1 MRGYLLLCFLMGG
14 LTSQVY
20 AQPPSGFVSQDMAKT
35 YTVFDENGKMFVNPS
50 PDVTGTPFYAVDWKI
65 GALIANSNYRFDSV
79 KVRLNLF
86 SQEVHFMDRNNNEM
100 ALAKGYIKAVILP
113 NPLTGAPTGPKF
125 QNGFPA
131 IDEQDTYNF
140 YEVLAEGKLWLLH
153 SIRKVIAKEK
163 DEMSGEVKKEYRAY
177 EDYYIFDGK
186 TMQRVKKGSAIIDG
200 KPVKYKNID
209 DLKKVIDQ
217 YNAL

>member
-1 MRGYLLLCFLMGG
+1 MSRHIVLGLLLYG
-14 LTSQVY
+14 LALRAG
-20 AQPPSGFVSQDMAKT
+20 AQPGFVSQDVSKT
-35 YTVFDENGKMFVNPS
+35 YSVFDANGKAFVNPA
-50 PDVTGTPFYAVDWKI
+50 PDVTGSPFLNDDWKI

-86 SQEVHFMDRNNNEM
+86 SQEVHFMDKNKNEM
-100 ALAKGYIKAVILP
+100 ALAKGYIKAIILP
-113 NPLTGAPTGPKF
+113 NPVTGAPTGPKF

-140 YEVLAEGKLWLLH
+140 YEVLAEGKLWLLL

-186 TMQRVKKGSAIIDG
+186 TMERVKKGNVTIDG

>member
-1 MRGYLLLCFLMGG
+1 MSRRLILGLLISGWAAQA
-14 LTSQVY
+14 S
-20 AQPPSGFVSQDMAKT
+20 AQPGFVSQDLQKT
-35 YTVFDENGKMFVNPS
+35 YTVFDANGKSFVNPA
-50 PDVTGTPFYAVDWKI
+50 PDVAGSPFFADDWKI

-86 SQEVHFMDRNNNEM
+86 SQEVHFLDKNNNEM
-100 ALAKGYIKAVILP
+100 ALAKGYIKAIILP
-113 NPLTGAPTGPKF
+113 NPVTGAPTGPKF

-131 IDEQDTYNF
+131 IDEQDVNNF
-140 YEVLAEGKLWLLH
+140 YEVLTEGKLWLLL

-177 EDYYIFDGK
+177 EDYYTFDGK
-186 TMQRVKKGSAIIDG
+186 TMQRLKKGTVLIDG

>member
-1 MRGYLLLCFLMGG
+1 MSSRLVLGLLISGWAVQA
-14 LTSQVY
+14 S
-20 AQPPSGFVSQDMAKT
+20 AQPGFVSQDISKT
-35 YTVFDENGKMFVNPS
+35 YSVFDANGKAFVNPS
-50 PDVTGTPFYAVDWKI
+50 PDVAGSPFFVDDWKV

-86 SQEVHFMDRNNNEM
+86 SQEVHFLDKNNNEM
-100 ALAKGYIKAVILP
+100 ALAKGYIKAIILP
-113 NPLTGAPTGPKF
+113 NPVTGTPTGPKF

-131 IDEQDTYNF
+131 IDEQDTNNF
-140 YEVLAEGKLWLLH
+140 YEVLAEGKLWLLL

-177 EDYYIFDGK
+177 EDYYTFDGK
-186 TMQRVKKGSAIIDG
+186 TMQRLKKGNAIIDG

>member
-1 MRGYLLLCFLMGG
+1 MTRHLILGLLISGWAIRAC
-14 LTSQVY
+14 
-20 AQPPSGFVSQDMAKT
+20 AQPGFVSQDVSKT
-35 YTVFDENGKMFVNPS
+35 YSVFDANGKAFVNPS
-50 PDVTGTPFYAVDWKI
+50 PDVAGSPFFIDDWKI
-65 GALIANSNYRFDSV
+65 GALVANSNHRFDSV
-79 KVRLNLF
+79 KIRLNLF
-86 SQEVHFMDRNNNEM
+86 SQEVHFMDKNKNEM
-100 ALAKGYIKAVILP
+100 ALAKGYIKAIMLP
-113 NPLTGAPTGPKF
+113 NPITGALTGPKF

-131 IDEQDTYNF
+131 VDEQDTYNF
-140 YEVLAEGKLWLLH
+140 YEVLAEGKLWLLL

-186 TMQRVKKGSAIIDG
+186 TMQRVKKGSALIDG

-209 DLKKVIDQ
+209 DLKKAVDQ